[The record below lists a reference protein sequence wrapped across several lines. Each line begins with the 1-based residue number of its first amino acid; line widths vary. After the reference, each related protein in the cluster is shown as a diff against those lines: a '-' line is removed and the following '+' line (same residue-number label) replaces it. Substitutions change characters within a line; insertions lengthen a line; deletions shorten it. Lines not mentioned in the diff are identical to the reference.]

1 MAINRD
7 SELFN
12 KVVKNYWEYY
22 RELEDEFLMTRRYV
36 DFEEKNFT
44 TYSVEYLKLYQ
55 AVCSEI
61 DVVGKAMAQIADP
74 KFKAEDKQN
83 NIYKWWFVVQDE
95 YFVTDGPFT
104 PMNPTS
110 NAVRIGLRDYEC
122 ALLGSHEFQPW
133 DSFVVEKKR
142 DARNAERFK
151 NAQGSDTPKWW
162 KDYNAVKHHRISIN
176 NTMTNYA
183 KANLGN
189 VSCALAALYIL
200 ERAFMDTIGS
210 ENDLQTFMDFS
221 KLFIKR
227 RRYTSKEMDQVFGTM
242 K

>member
-61 DVVGKAMAQIADP
+61 DVVGKAMAQIADSN
-74 KFKAEDKQN
+74 FKAEDKQN
-83 NIYKWWFVVQDE
+83 NIYKWWFVVQDK
-95 YFVTDGPFT
+95 YLVTDGPFT
-104 PMNPTS
+104 PMNSTS
-110 NAVRIGLRDYEC
+110 NVVRIGLREYKC
-122 ALLGSHEFQPW
+122 TLLGSYEFKPW
-133 DSFVVEKKR
+133 AGFVIEKRRNTK
-142 DARNAERFK
+142 NAEYFT
-151 NAQGSDTPKWW
+151 NAQGSNTPKWW
-162 KDYNAVKHHRISIN
+162 KEYNEVKHHRISIN
-176 NTMTNYA
+176 NSMANYA

-189 VSCALAALYIL
+189 VSCSLAALYIL
-200 ERAFMDTIGS
+200 ERAFMDTIGN
-210 ENDLQTFMDFS
+210 EEDLQTFVDFS

>member
-36 DFEEKNFT
+36 DFAEKNFT

-61 DVVGKAMAQIADP
+61 DVIGKAMAQIADP
-74 KFKAEDKQN
+74 NFKAEDKQN
-83 NIYKWWFVVQDE
+83 NILKWWFVVQDK
-95 YFVTDGPFT
+95 YLVTDGPFT

-110 NAVRIGLRDYEC
+110 NAVRIGLRDYKC
-122 ALLGSHEFQPW
+122 VLLGSHEFKPW
-133 DSFVVEKKR
+133 DSFVVEKRR

-151 NAQGSDTPKWW
+151 NAQGSSTPKWW
-162 KDYNAVKHHRISIN
+162 KDYNDVKHHRISIN
-176 NTMTNYA
+176 NSMANYA

-189 VSCALAALYIL
+189 VSCSLAALYIL
-200 ERAFMDTIGS
+200 ERAFMDTVGN
-210 ENDLQTFMDFS
+210 EEDLQTFVDFS

-227 RRYTSKEMDQVFGTM
+227 RRYTSKEMDQLLGTM

>member
-36 DFEEKNFT
+36 DFAEKNFT

-61 DVVGKAMAQIADP
+61 DVVGKAMAQIADSN
-74 KFKAEDKQN
+74 FKAEDKQN

-110 NAVRIGLRDYEC
+110 NAVRIGLRDYKC
-122 ALLGSHEFQPW
+122 AMLGSHEFKPW
-133 DSFVVEKKR
+133 AGFVIEKR
-142 DARNAERFK
+142 RNASNVEYFA
-151 NAQGSDTPKWW
+151 NAQGSNTPKWW
-162 KDYNAVKHHRISIN
+162 KEYNDVKHHRISLN
-176 NTMTNYA
+176 NAMANYE

-200 ERAFMDTIGS
+200 ERAFMDTIGN
-210 ENDLQTFMDFS
+210 EDDLQMFVDFS

-227 RRYTSKEMDQVFGTM
+227 RKYASKEMDQLFEAM